1 MKIHLGN
8 SRKRFTIMVLYDS
21 TAMIQHT
28 PPNTGAE
35 ARKYECQACL
45 YRVNAMEYRAI
56 CPECQGKLRNI
67 TVPRE

>member
-1 MKIHLGN
+1 
-8 SRKRFTIMVLYDS
+8 
-21 TAMIQHT
+21 MIQHT